1 MRFTVRQVLLLFFL
15 LLIAIGSGISQSEG
29 SAGTTGGDNDSGSAD
44 PQFRQRRNEVDPI
57 EKQME
62 RERAK
67 KREQDR
73 QAAIKRDTDKLLAL
87 ATELK
92 DYVDKSN
99 EHVLS
104 LDVVK
109 KAEEIEKLAHHV
121 KEKMKD

>member
-1 MRFTVRQVLLLFFL
+1 MRRVFLLFFL
-15 LLIAIGSGISQSEG
+15 LLIAIGSGTSQSG
-29 SAGTTGGDNDSGSAD
+29 DSTGVPAGGNDGGSAD

-62 RERAK
+62 RDRAK

-104 LDVVK
+104 LDVVR

>member
-1 MRFTVRQVLLLFFL
+1 VKQVFLLGFVLLV
-15 LLIAIGSGISQSEG
+15 AVGSGISQSR
-29 SAGTTGGDNDSGSAD
+29 SGGVGPSGGGDSGSTD
-44 PQFRQRRNEVDPI
+44 PQFRQRRNEVNPA

-62 RERAK
+62 SDRAK
-67 KREQDR
+67 RLNKDR

-92 DYVDKSN
+92 EYVDKSN

-104 LDVVK
+104 LDVVR

>member
-1 MRFTVRQVLLLFFL
+1 MRQVFLLFFF
-15 LLIAIGSGISQSEG
+15 LLIAIGSGISQSGDSASTPGG
-29 SAGTTGGDNDSGSAD
+29 SNDSGSTD
-44 PQFRQRRNEVDPI
+44 PQFRQRRNEVDPL

-62 RERAK
+62 RDRAK
-67 KREQDR
+67 KLNKDR

-104 LDVVK
+104 LDVVR

-121 KEKMKD
+121 REKMKD

>member
-1 MRFTVRQVLLLFFL
+1 MKQAVLLFVL
-15 LLIAIGSGISQSEG
+15 LLIAGGSGISQGRIRRGAS
-29 SAGTTGGDNDSGSAD
+29 GGDSSSTD
-44 PQFRQRRNEVDPI
+44 PQFQQRRNQVDPA
-57 EKQME
+57 EKEME
-62 RERAK
+62 REHNK
-67 KREQDR
+67 QLNKDR

-92 DYVDKSN
+92 EYVDKSN

-104 LDVVK
+104 LDVVR

>member
-1 MRFTVRQVLLLFFL
+1 MRRVFVLFFL
-15 LLIAIGSGISQSEG
+15 LLIAIGSGISQSG
-29 SAGTTGGDNDSGSAD
+29 DSTSVAFGGNDSGSAD

-57 EKQME
+57 EKQVE
-62 RERAK
+62 RDRAK

>member
-1 MRFTVRQVLLLFFL
+1 MRQVFLVCFL
-15 LLIAIGSGISQSEG
+15 LLIAFGSGISQNRGPAG
-29 SAGTTGGDNDSGSAD
+29 SPGGDDRPGAD
-44 PQFRQRRNEVDPI
+44 LRLLEQRNQGDPT

-62 RERAK
+62 RD
-67 KREQDR
+67 REKQRNKER
-73 QAAIKRDTDKLLAL
+73 QAAIKRDADKLLAL

-104 LDVVK
+104 IDVVR
-109 KAEEIEKLAHHV
+109 KADEIEKLAHRV

>member
-1 MRFTVRQVLLLFFL
+1 MRQVFL
-15 LLIAIGSGISQSEG
+15 LCLLVIAFGSGISQTRD
-29 SAGTTGGDNDSGSAD
+29 AGGAPGGDSSSTD
-44 PQFRQRRNEVDPI
+44 PQFRQRRNEVDPA

-62 RERAK
+62 REHAK
-67 KREQDR
+67 QLNKDR

-104 LDVVK
+104 LDVVR

-121 KEKMKD
+121 KERMKD

>member
-1 MRFTVRQVLLLFFL
+1 
-15 LLIAIGSGISQSEG
+15 
-29 SAGTTGGDNDSGSAD
+29 
-44 PQFRQRRNEVDPI
+44 
-57 EKQME
+57 
-62 RERAK
+62 
-67 KREQDR
+67 
-73 QAAIKRDTDKLLAL
+73 LLAL

-121 KEKMKD
+121 REKMKD

>member
-1 MRFTVRQVLLLFFL
+1 VRQGFLLSFI
-15 LLIAIGSGISQSEG
+15 LLIAFGSGISQSHDG
-29 SAGTTGGDNDSGSAD
+29 AGMTGGGGDSSSTD
-44 PQFRQRRNEVDPI
+44 PQFQQRRNEVDPA

-62 RERAK
+62 RDRDK
-67 KREQDR
+67 QRNKDR

-92 DYVDKSN
+92 EYVDKSN

-104 LDVVK
+104 LDVVR
-109 KAEEIEKLAHHV
+109 KAEEIEKLARQV

>member
-1 MRFTVRQVLLLFFL
+1 VRQVFLLGFLLLFAF
-15 LLIAIGSGISQSEG
+15 GSGISQSRDR
-29 SAGTTGGDNDSGSAD
+29 AGGGGNRSGTD
-44 PQFRQRRNEVDPI
+44 PQFWQRRNEVDPA
-57 EKQME
+57 EKQIE

-67 KREQDR
+67 KLNQER

-104 LDVVK
+104 LDVVR
-109 KAEEIEKLAHHV
+109 KAEEIEKLAHHI

>member
-1 MRFTVRQVLLLFFL
+1 MRQVLLLFFL
-15 LLIAIGSGISQSEG
+15 LLIAIGSGISQSG
-29 SAGTTGGDNDSGSAD
+29 DSTGVPAGDKDNGSAD
-44 PQFRQRRNEVDPI
+44 PQFRRRRNEVDPI

-62 RERAK
+62 RDRAK

-104 LDVVK
+104 LDVVR
-109 KAEEIEKLAHHV
+109 KAEEIEKLAHQV
-121 KEKMKD
+121 REKMKD

>member
-1 MRFTVRQVLLLFFL
+1 MRQGSLLSVL
-15 LLIAIGSGISQSEG
+15 LLIAFGSGIAQTRDG
-29 SAGTTGGDNDSGSAD
+29 AGTPGGGNSGSTD
-44 PQFRQRRNEVDPI
+44 PQFRQRRNEVDPL

-62 RERAK
+62 RDRAK
-67 KREQDR
+67 QLNKDR
-73 QAAIKRDTDKLLAL
+73 QAAVKRDTDKLLAL

-99 EHVLS
+99 ENLLS
-104 LDVVK
+104 LDVVR

>member
-1 MRFTVRQVLLLFFL
+1 MRQVFLLYFL
-15 LLIAIGSGISQSEG
+15 LLIAIGSGISQSG
-29 SAGTTGGDNDSGSAD
+29 DSAGTPGGGNDSGSTD
-44 PQFRQRRNEVDPI
+44 PQFRQRRNEVDPL

-62 RERAK
+62 RDRAK
-67 KREQDR
+67 KRNQDR

-104 LDVVK
+104 LDVVR
-109 KAEEIEKLAHHV
+109 KAEEIEKLAHQV

>member
-1 MRFTVRQVLLLFFL
+1 VRQVFLLFLLLFAF
-15 LLIAIGSGISQSEG
+15 GSGVSQSRD
-29 SAGTTGGDNDSGSAD
+29 SAGTPGGGNDSGSTD
-44 PQFRQRRNEVDPI
+44 PQFRQRRNEVDPL
-57 EKQME
+57 EKQRE
-62 RERAK
+62 RDRAK
-67 KREQDR
+67 KLNQDR

-104 LDVVK
+104 LDVVR

-121 KEKMKD
+121 REKMKD

>member
-1 MRFTVRQVLLLFFL
+1 MRQVFLLCFL
-15 LLIAIGSGISQSEG
+15 LLIAFGSGISQRRDG
-29 SAGTTGGDNDSGSAD
+29 AGTPGGGADSGSTD
-44 PQFRQRRNEVDPI
+44 PQFRQRRNEVDPA

-62 RERAK
+62 REHNK
-67 KREQDR
+67 QLNKDR

-104 LDVVK
+104 LDVVR

>member
-1 MRFTVRQVLLLFFL
+1 MRQVLLLFFF
-15 LLIAIGSGISQSEG
+15 LLIAIASGISQSG
-29 SAGTTGGDNDSGSAD
+29 DSAGTPGSGNDGASTD
-44 PQFRQRRNEVDPI
+44 PQFRQRRNQVDPI

-62 RERAK
+62 RDRARK
-67 KREQDR
+67 LNKER

-99 EHVLS
+99 EYVLS

-121 KEKMKD
+121 REKMKD

>member
-1 MRFTVRQVLLLFFL
+1 MRQVFVLFFL
-15 LLIAIGSGISQSEG
+15 LLVAIGSGISQSG
-29 SAGTTGGDNDSGSAD
+29 DSTGMPVGGNDSGSAD

-62 RERAK
+62 RDRAK

-104 LDVVK
+104 LDVVR

>member
-1 MRFTVRQVLLLFFL
+1 MRQVFLLFFL
-15 LLIAIGSGISQSEG
+15 LLIAIGSGISQNRDR
-29 SAGTTGGDNDSGSAD
+29 AGTPGGGNDSGSTD
-44 PQFRQRRNEVDPI
+44 PQFRQRRNQVDPV
-57 EKQME
+57 EKEME

-67 KREQDR
+67 KLNKNR
-73 QAAIKRDTDKLLAL
+73 QEAIKRDTDKLLAL

-104 LDVVK
+104 LDVVR

-121 KEKMKD
+121 REKMKD

>member
-1 MRFTVRQVLLLFFL
+1 MRQVFLLSFL
-15 LLIAIGSGISQSEG
+15 LLIAFGSGIAQTRDG
-29 SAGTTGGDNDSGSAD
+29 AGTPGGGSDSGSTD
-44 PQFRQRRNEVDPI
+44 PQFRQRRNEVDPL

-62 RERAK
+62 RDRAK
-67 KREQDR
+67 QLNKDR

-104 LDVVK
+104 LDVVR

-121 KEKMKD
+121 REKMRD

>member
-1 MRFTVRQVLLLFFL
+1 MRQVFL
-15 LLIAIGSGISQSEG
+15 LGFVLLVAVGSGSSQER
-29 SAGTTGGDNDSGSAD
+29 AGTVGRGGDGDSGSAD
-44 PQFRQRRNEVDPI
+44 PQFRQRRNEVDPA

-62 RERAK
+62 RDRAK
-67 KREQDR
+67 RLNKDR

-92 DYVDKSN
+92 EYVDKSN

-104 LDVVK
+104 LDVVR

>member
-1 MRFTVRQVLLLFFL
+1 VRQVLILFFL
-15 LLIAIGSGISQSEG
+15 LLIAIGSGISQSG
-29 SAGTTGGDNDSGSAD
+29 DSAGMPVGGNDSGSAD

-62 RERAK
+62 RDRLK
-67 KREQDR
+67 KLNKDR
-73 QAAIKRDTDKLLAL
+73 QEAIKRDTDKLLAL

>member
-1 MRFTVRQVLLLFFL
+1 MRQVFLLSFL
-15 LLIAIGSGISQSEG
+15 LLIAFGSGISQSRDP
-29 SAGTTGGDNDSGSAD
+29 APRPVGGGDSGSTD
-44 PQFRQRRNEVDPI
+44 PQFRQRRNEADPA

-62 RERAK
+62 REHAK
-67 KREQDR
+67 QLNKDR

-92 DYVDKSN
+92 EYVDKSN

-104 LDVVK
+104 LDVVR